1 MLQPWLVIVFKVVG
15 TLWLG
20 VVSIWDLRE
29 RRIPNWLVMPV
40 MLVALGWQI
49 YSSAAHHTRDV
60 VFVLVAWVVVFLLW
74 QVGVW
79 GGGDAKLLMGLM
91 AMFPTQSF
99 LLLFCLC
106 VRAVTLPVLLVK
118 VAVGLWRRLRHE
130 ANSPGEPR
138 ERIWPSRD
146 KLRDK
151 GRAYAWAFALPGV
164 IYVWLL
170 F

>member
-1 MLQPWLVIVFKVVG
+1 MIQSWWIIVFKIVV

-29 RRIPNWLVMPV
+29 RRIPNGLVMPV
-40 MLVALGWQI
+40 MLAALCWRI
-49 YSSAAHHTRDV
+49 YASAAHRTLDIA
-60 VFVLVAWVVVFLLW
+60 FVLIAWVIVFLLW
-74 QVGVW
+74 QIGVW
-79 GGGDAKLLMGLM
+79 GGGDAKLLMGLL

-106 VRAVTLPVLLVK
+106 VLAVTLPLLLAK
-118 VAVGLWRRLRHE
+118 IAVSLWRRFKQG
-130 ANSPGEPR
+130 APSSGEER
-138 ERIWPSRD
+138 ESIWPSRD
-146 KLRDK
+146 RLRNK

>member
-1 MLQPWLVIVFKVVG
+1 MSQHWLVIVFKVVV
-15 TLWLG
+15 TLWLV

-40 MLVALGWQI
+40 MLAALGWQAYTSVTHKTTEI
-49 YSSAAHHTRDV
+49 
-60 VFVLVAWVVVFLLW
+60 VFVLIAWVVVFLLW

-79 GGGDAKLLMGLM
+79 GGGDAKLLMGLL
-91 AMFPTQSF
+91 AMFPNQSF
-99 LLLFCLC
+99 LFLFCLC
-106 VRAVTLPVLLVK
+106 VLVVTLPLMLAK
-118 VAVGLWRRLRHE
+118 LAARLWRRFKHHNE
-130 ANSPGEPR
+130 AQDGER
-138 ERIWPSRD
+138 ESIWPSRD